1 MFFSTKCEFLSS
13 YDYYKR
19 NDFMVE
25 RLKKTLL
32 YTYGVPD
39 LFFSM
44 MISMEVYFF
53 AIFLTDYA
61 QFSLTVVGQILA
73 ITSVIDIVCALVG
86 GVILQKVNLRFG
98 GKYRSWFLLGPSLVA
113 PLIVLQFTKIGSD
126 LTAALIIIFGFVAS
140 HLLFNVVVAA
150 SGSMLGRLSQLSEE
164 RTILSTSRAQ
174 GFSAS
179 GLVFSITA
187 VPMIVFFGAHT
198 DEMTGYTITVAVY
211 AFMMVLGYWY
221 IFKMTAGKDP
231 YDEKVLNHA
240 EQESGPSVKEMVRL
254 VLGNPPLMYLSLV
267 FLFVSSGFLI
277 ISGMA
282 AYYFTYVVGKPALLS
297 MFILAISIARL
308 IGTFAATWIGI
319 KLGKRN
325 SYWIFVSLAAVGFA
339 SAWFAR
345 NDPWGFTLIFCF
357 FTGLASIAGSMNT
370 ALFADTV
377 VYGEWKTGQNI
388 RAFTMG
394 LMNFP
399 IKIGVLIRSGVMAG
413 GLMAI
418 GFVANA
424 DPTPSVIE
432 GISSIMALTPAAAY
446 GIAAIIFY
454 FGYSLE
460 DKDIVQ
466 MQEEIKARTA

>member
-1 MFFSTKCEFLSS
+1 
-13 YDYYKR
+13 
-19 NDFMVE
+19 MVE

>member
-1 MFFSTKCEFLSS
+1 MA
-13 YDYYKR
+13 
-19 NDFMVE
+19 E

-44 MISMEVYFF
+44 MINMEVFFF

-61 QFSLTVVGQILA
+61 RFSLTVVGQILTV
-73 ITSVIDIVCALVG
+73 TSLIDIVCALVG
-86 GVILQKVNLRFG
+86 GVILQKVTLRFG
-98 GKYRSWFLLGPSLVA
+98 GKYRSWFLIGPPLVA
-113 PLIVLQFTKIGSD
+113 PLIVLQFTKIGSN
-126 LTAALIIIFGFVAS
+126 LTAALIIMFGFVAS
-140 HLLFNVVVAA
+140 HLLFNVVFAA
-150 SGSMLGRLSQLSEE
+150 SGSMLGRLSQLPEE

-179 GLVFSITA
+179 GLAFSVTA
-187 VPMIVFFGAHT
+187 VPMIAFFGAHT
-198 DEMTGYTITVAVY
+198 DEMTGYTITVAFY
-211 AFMMVLGYWY
+211 AFVMILGYWY

-231 YDEKVLNHA
+231 YDEKALNPA
-240 EQESGPSVKEMVRL
+240 KKESSLSVREIVAL
-254 VLGNPPLMYLSLV
+254 VLRNSPLMYLILV
-267 FLFVSSGFLI
+267 FVFVSASFMI

-297 MFILAISIARL
+297 LFILGISVARL
-308 IGTFAATWIGI
+308 IGTFAATWIGV

-325 SYWIFVSLAAVGFA
+325 SYWIFVSLAAIGLA

-345 NDPWGFTLIFCF
+345 NDPWSYTLIFCF
-357 FTGLASIAGSMNT
+357 FVGLASIAGSLNT

-418 GFVANA
+418 GFVASA
-424 DPTPSVIE
+424 DPTPRVVE
-432 GISSIMALTPAAAY
+432 GISSIMALAPAVAY
-446 GIAAIIFY
+446 AIAAIIFY
-454 FGYSLE
+454 FGYRIE

-466 MQEEIKARTA
+466 MQEEINARTG

>member
-1 MFFSTKCEFLSS
+1 MA
-13 YDYYKR
+13 
-19 NDFMVE
+19 E

-39 LFFSM
+39 MFFSM

-61 QFSLTVVGQILA
+61 QFSLVMVAQILTV
-73 ITSVIDIVCALVG
+73 TSVIDIVCALVG
-86 GVILQKVNLRFG
+86 GVILQKVTLRFG
-98 GKYRSWFLLGPSLVA
+98 GKYRSWFLIGPPLVV

-126 LTAALIIIFGFVAS
+126 LSAALIIVFGFVAS

-150 SGSMLGRLSQLSEE
+150 SGSMLGRLSQFPKE

-174 GFSAS
+174 GFSTS
-179 GLVFSITA
+179 GLVFAVTA
-187 VPMIVFFGAHT
+187 VPMIAFFGAYT
-198 DEMTGYTITVAVY
+198 DEKTGYTITTAVY
-211 AFMMVLGYWY
+211 AFMMVLGYLY

-231 YDEKVLNHA
+231 YDEKVLNPVNK
-240 EQESGPSVKEMVRL
+240 ESGPSIKEMVSL
-254 VLGNPPLMYLSLV
+254 VLRNPPLMCLILV
-267 FLFVSSGFLI
+267 FLFVSTSFLTI
-277 ISGMA
+277 TGMA
-282 AYYFTYVVGKPALLS
+282 AYYFTYVAGKPALLAYF
-297 MFILAISIARL
+297 MGAISVARL
-308 IGTFAATWIGI
+308 IGTFAATWVGV

-325 SYWIFVSLAAVGFA
+325 SYWIFVSVAAVGFA

-345 NDPWGFTLIFCF
+345 NDPWSFTLIFCF

-399 IKIGVLIRSGVMAG
+399 IKIGVLIRSGVIFG

-424 DPTPSVIE
+424 DPTPRVIE
-432 GISSIMALTPAAAY
+432 GISAIMALAPAAAY
-446 GIAAIIFY
+446 AMAAIIFY
-454 FGYSLE
+454 FGYRIE

-466 MQEEIKARTA
+466 MQEEIEARRA

>member
-1 MFFSTKCEFLSS
+1 MT
-13 YDYYKR
+13 
-19 NDFMVE
+19 E

-39 LFFSM
+39 MFFSM
-44 MISMEVYFF
+44 MINMEVFFF

-61 QFSLTVVGQILA
+61 RFSLAVVGQILA
-73 ITSVIDIVCALVG
+73 VTSVIDIVCALVG
-86 GVILQKVNLRFG
+86 GVILQKVTLRFG
-98 GKYRSWFLLGPSLVA
+98 GKYRSWFLVGPPLVA

-126 LTAALIIIFGFVAS
+126 LTAALIIMFGFVAS

-150 SGSMLGRLSQLSEE
+150 SGSMLGRLSQLPEE

-174 GFSAS
+174 GFSAA
-179 GLVFSITA
+179 GLAFSATA
-187 VPMIVFFGAHT
+187 VPMIALFGAHT
-198 DEMTGYTITVAVY
+198 DEKTGYTITVAVY
-211 AFMMVLGYWY
+211 AIMMVLGYWY
-221 IFKMTAGKDP
+221 IFKMTVGKDP
-231 YDEKVLNHA
+231 YDEKVLNPA
-240 EQESGPSVKEMVRL
+240 KKESGPSVKEMVVL
-254 VLGNPPLMYLSLV
+254 VLRNPPLLCLSLV
-267 FLFVSSGFLI
+267 FVFVSTSFLT

-297 MFILAISIARL
+297 LFIMAISVARL
-308 IGTFAATWIGI
+308 SGTFAATWVGV

-325 SYWIFVSLAAVGFA
+325 SYWLFVSLAAAGIA

-345 NDPWGFTLIFCF
+345 NNPWGFTLIFCF
-357 FTGLASIAGSMNT
+357 STALASIAGSMNT

-399 IKIGVLIRSGVMAG
+399 IKIGVLIRSGVIAG
-413 GLMAI
+413 GLMVI

-424 DPTPSVIE
+424 DPTPRVIE
-432 GISSIMALTPAAAY
+432 GISSIMALAPAAAY
-446 GIAAIIFY
+446 AAAAVIFY
-454 FGYSLE
+454 FGYRLE

-466 MQEEIKARTA
+466 MQKEIEERAA

>member
-1 MFFSTKCEFLSS
+1 MA
-13 YDYYKR
+13 
-19 NDFMVE
+19 E

-39 LFFSM
+39 MFFSM

-61 QFSLTVVGQILA
+61 QFSLAVVGQILT

-86 GVILQKVNLRFG
+86 GVILQKVTLRFG
-98 GKYRSWFLLGPSLVA
+98 GKYRSWFLIGPPLVV

-126 LTAALIIIFGFVAS
+126 LTAALIIVFGFVAS

-150 SGSMLGRLSQLSEE
+150 SGSMLGRLSQFPEE

-179 GLVFSITA
+179 GLIFAVTA
-187 VPMIVFFGAHT
+187 VPMIAFFGAHT
-198 DEMTGYTITVAVY
+198 DEKTGYAITVAVY
-211 AFMMVLGYWY
+211 AFMMVLGYLY

-231 YDEKVLNHA
+231 YDEKVLNPVKK
-240 EQESGPSVKEMVRL
+240 ESGPSVREMVGL
-254 VLGNPPLMYLSLV
+254 VLRNPPLLYLSLV

-277 ISGMA
+277 IAGMA
-282 AYYFTYVVGKPALLS
+282 AYYFTYVISKPALLT
-297 MFILAISIARL
+297 MFVLAISVARL
-308 IGTFAATWIGI
+308 IGTFAATWVGV

-325 SYWIFVSLAAVGFA
+325 SYWIFISLAAVGFA

-345 NDPWGFTLIFCF
+345 NDPWIFTLIFCLS
-357 FTGLASIAGSMNT
+357 TALASIAGSMNT
-370 ALFADTV
+370 ALFTDTV

-399 IKIGVLIRSGVMAG
+399 IKIGVLIRSGVIAG

-424 DPTPSVIE
+424 DPTPRVIE
-432 GISSIMALTPAAAY
+432 GISAIMALAPAMAY
-446 GIAAIIFY
+446 AMAAIIFF
-454 FGYSLE
+454 FGYRIE

-466 MQEEIKARTA
+466 MQEEIKARTV

>member
-1 MFFSTKCEFLSS
+1 
-13 YDYYKR
+13 
-19 NDFMVE
+19 MVE

-150 SGSMLGRLSQLSEE
+150 SGSMLGRLSQLPEE